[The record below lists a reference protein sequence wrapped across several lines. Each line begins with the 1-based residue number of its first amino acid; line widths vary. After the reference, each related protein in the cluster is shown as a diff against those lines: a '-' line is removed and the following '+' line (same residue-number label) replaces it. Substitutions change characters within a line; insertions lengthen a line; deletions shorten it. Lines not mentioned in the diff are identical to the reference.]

1 MKPLREYIDS
11 IKGAIE
17 DLTQVQRT
25 MSKDVASI
33 RITQTKQEGVLKEH
47 IRRTDILE
55 EKILPLAED
64 KLFKDKLWQW
74 CGRIWTGAAAA
85 AGTVAA
91 VYETIQYIGGK

>member
-11 IKGAIE
+11 IKGAVE

-25 MSKDVASI
+25 ISKDVASI
-33 RITQTKQEGVLKEH
+33 RITQTKQENILKEH
-47 IRRTDILE
+47 VRRTDILE

-74 CGRIWTGAAAA
+74 CGRIGAAVAA
-85 AGTVAA
+85 GAGTVVAISEA
-91 VYETIQYIGGK
+91 LEYVNK